1 MKTINVILF
10 GIGNVG
16 STLISQIVDWNDRVA
31 QIDDFRINIPV
42 IANSAHAFFNK
53 NGLCNHWETDFKH
66 FSVPYKIEDIINFL
80 KQQELENLIVVDAT
94 ANQDIVKCYGLL
106 IENGCHIVAA
116 NKIANSL
123 SFDFYTRLRKQLKK
137 HHRKF
142 YYSTNVG
149 AGLPV
154 ISTIQMLKASG
165 DQIHKI
171 RGVFSGSLSF
181 IFNEWSNGENK
192 FSEIVQHAR
201 NVGYTEPDP
210 RIDLSGKDVARK
222 LLIIAR
228 ELGLQLELND
238 IEVQSLVPPQLNG
251 HTGLADFN
259 NRIDELD
266 EAFQTLIQTKK
277 NHQVFRYIAELD
289 VTGKKATV
297 TLELVEKYT
306 NLGMLKGT
314 NNMFEIYSQH
324 YHREPLTIVGSGAG
338 REVTANGILKD
349 IIQIKNSI
357 KEVYA

>member
-16 STLISQIVDWNDRVA
+16 STLINQIINWNDRVA
-31 QIDDFRINIPV
+31 EIDDFRINIPV
-42 IANSAHAFFNK
+42 IANSTHAFFNN

-94 ANQDIVKCYGLL
+94 ANQDIVKSYGLM
-106 IENGCHIVAA
+106 IENGCDIVAA

-123 SFDFYTRLRKQLKK
+123 SFDFYTQLREQLKK
-137 HHRKF
+137 HSRKF

-154 ISTIQMLKASG
+154 LSTIKTLKASG
-165 DQIHKI
+165 EHIYKI
-171 RGVFSGSLSF
+171 RGVFSGSLSY
-181 IFNEWSNGENK
+181 IFNQWSQGDTK
-192 FSEIVQHAR
+192 FSEIVQNAR
-201 NVGYTEPDP
+201 NLGYTEPDP

-228 ELGLQLELND
+228 EIGLELELAE
-238 IEVQSLVPPQLNG
+238 IKVQSLVPPKLNG
-251 HTGLADFN
+251 HTTLESFN

-266 EAFQTLIQTKK
+266 EAFQSLIQTK
-277 NHQVFRYIAELD
+277 NSHQVYRYIAELD

-297 TLELVEKYT
+297 SLELVEKYT
-306 NLGMLKGT
+306 NLGMLQGT
-314 NNMFEIYSQH
+314 SNMFEIYSQH
-324 YHREPLTIVGSGAG
+324 YHKEPLTIVGSGAG

-349 IIQIKNSI
+349 IIQIKDSI